1 MKEKVYET
9 HPFLSDD
16 GFLELESAVVAALRK
31 GDEGYVALRRRKKE
45 LEANFP
51 FVESVLEGAGPVS
64 LSTDE
69 HTGLSEYMAVSF
81 EMERIERRSLYLAG
95 HRDCLAYLRC
105 LGVL

>member
-31 GDEGYVALRRRKKE
+31 GDDGYAALVRRKKE
-45 LEANFP
+45 LEERFP
-51 FVESVLEGAGPVS
+51 FMESVLEGAGAVN
-64 LSTDE
+64 LSEGE
-69 HTGLSEYMAVSF
+69 HAGLSEYTDVSF
-81 EMERIERRSLYLAG
+81 KMESIERRNLYLAG
-95 HRDCLAYLRC
+95 HRDCLAYLKR